1 MSRQKQLGTINI
13 LMEKKLKKDFMCIE
27 IILNSKRQ
35 VMGKLGHVVPIR
47 IILPFDVNLM
57 LNLSN
62 NIKPPMCRV
71 SSVGD

>member
-1 MSRQKQLGTINI
+1 
-13 LMEKKLKKDFMCIE
+13 MCIE

-35 VMGKLGHVVPIR
+35 VMGKLGQVVPIR
-47 IILPFDVNLM
+47 IILPFDVNMM

-62 NIKPPMCRV
+62 NIKPTMCRV